1 MSCNDD
7 NNDVIME
14 GPLNITETAI
24 ASSDLSNL
32 VAALIAADGDL
43 VSVLNGT
50 GPFTVLAP
58 TNLAFQNFLTA
69 KGFASL
75 SDVPKSVL
83 SQILLNHVISG
94 TVKSTDLISAGSGYA
109 KTNANGAGGQKLDLF
124 FDT

>member
-1 MSCNDD
+1 M
-7 NNDVIME
+7 
-14 GPLNITETAI
+14 
-24 ASSDLSNL
+24 

-75 SDVPKSVL
+75 DDVPKSVL

-94 TVKSTDLISAGSGYA
+94 TVKATDLISAGAGYA

-124 FDT
+124 FDTSN